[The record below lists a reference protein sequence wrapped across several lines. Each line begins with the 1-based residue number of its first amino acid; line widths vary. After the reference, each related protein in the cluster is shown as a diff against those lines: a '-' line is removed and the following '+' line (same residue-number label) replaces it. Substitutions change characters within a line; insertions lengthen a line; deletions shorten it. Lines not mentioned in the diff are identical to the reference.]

1 MLLLTKLDMFVKNSK
16 LSVPKE
22 SGAMNEASLIFGE
35 LVSNITQHLENLL
48 G

>member
-1 MLLLTKLDMFVKNSK
+1 MLFVKNSK

-22 SGAMNEASLIFGE
+22 SGAMNEALIFGE

>member
-1 MLLLTKLDMFVKNSK
+1 MLFVKNSK